1 MRLPELTEMATAKD
15 NTEEF
20 KGYNHNLR
28 NEVGEWY
35 DQKNMTTDYYPAA
48 SPRDKRSIQENSTNI
63 TIVEEINTISNTK
76 INKIMVKDILA
87 IAFTDNKL
95 ISLRIVYE
103 NEEQIGCLFMN
114 GEKIVA
120 KERLTPIHKLEGI
133 DVTVTTEIGT
143 LEDPQ
148 AYTRFVFSN
157 LTAKDINALVGD
169 DYLIQYETGYTVNA
183 TVTSIEVNTVTME
196 HKPEYSF
203 PIGFDPKGTHD
214 LKFINDTVL
223 NMIKEVSSYF
233 GTDLKTHNLV
243 RMGSYICVFPEGT
256 VYESANIDD
265 TVPVYKIAQRIEPMG
280 VQLQT
285 VIEDNA
291 SSTGYTD
298 IPNFEDSTS
307 NTENYRISD
316 GQVQYYV
323 KNSGMWVAQ
332 QTYVK
337 ISAAAGT
344 FDDFNEGDA
353 LYMKFECEDEMGDGD
368 IADITAFYGLI
379 TYDWQKKNFNE
390 KSIKILKKG
399 AEGDYIIVNG
409 FIGYT
414 YKGAGAHTRS
424 YFNAGNV
431 AMSFT
436 RKKPEIKFACE
447 SQNRIWA
454 CSKDGHEIYASAL
467 GNPYNFYDYSGLATD
482 SYAVNVGTDGE
493 FTGCINYMGQ
503 PLFFKENA
511 LHYISGSYPSNNGS
525 MDGMSYAVTT
535 LTDFKGVEKGSEK
548 SFAIIDNILYYKSA
562 AGIVAYDGANTVV
575 ISDALGKEKYKNAVA
590 GAYKNKYYVSMQDKN
605 GVYHLF
611 VYDTELGTWCKE
623 DNTQALQFIKVNNEL
638 LYADAS
644 DNAIHSVSCED
655 VLNLSSYRIED
666 DFDWECETGNFGYS
680 YPNNKYLSRFQ
691 VRMQIADGAK
701 ATIYIQYNSD
711 GVWHRK
717 GEMTG
722 KGVRTHLIPIVPIRC
737 DHMKIKF
744 AGKGDVKIFSI
755 AKIFEEGG
763 DV

>member
-35 DQKNMTTDYYPAA
+35 DQKNMATDYYPTA
-48 SPRDKRSIQENSTNI
+48 SPRDKRAKQMTMPRLVVIDTGAGAQSYDVTGCVGLAYSDGKVVALQNVFKFKTDEHVHCWLSVDKHLLPYRKNNHSFIGGGVFEN
-63 TIVEEINTISNTK
+63 
-76 INKIMVKDILA
+76 INKV
-87 IAFTDNKL
+87 
-95 ISLRIVYE
+95 R
-103 NEEQIGCLFMN
+103 
-114 GEKIVA
+114 
-120 KERLTPIHKLEGI
+120 
-133 DVTVTTEIGT
+133 
-143 LEDPQ
+143 
-148 AYTRFVFSN
+148 
-157 LTAKDINALVGD
+157 
-169 DYLIQYETGYTVNA
+169 
-183 TVTSIEVNTVTME
+183 SI
-196 HKPEYSF
+196 
-203 PIGFDPKGTHD
+203 
-214 LKFINDTVL
+214 
-223 NMIKEVSSYF
+223 
-233 GTDLKTHNLV
+233 V
-243 RMGSYICVFPEGT
+243 RMGSYICVFPDGA

-265 TVPVYKIAQRIEPMG
+265 TVPVYKIAQRIEPTG
-280 VQLQT
+280 VLLQT

-298 IPNFEDSTS
+298 IPDFEDSTT

-323 KNSGMWVAQ
+323 KKSGMWVTQ

-344 FDDFNEGDA
+344 FDDFSEGDA
-353 LYMKFECEDEMGDGD
+353 LFMKFECEDEMGDGD

-379 TYDWQKKNFNE
+379 TYDWQKKKFNE
-390 KSIKILKKG
+390 TSIKILKKG
-399 AEGDYIIVNG
+399 ADGDYLIVNG

-414 YKGAGAHTRS
+414 YMGSGSHTRS
-424 YFNAGNV
+424 CFNAGSIAAV
-431 AMSFT
+431 SFT
-436 RKKPEIKFACE
+436 RKKPEIAFACE

-493 FTGCINYMGQ
+493 FTGCVNYMGQ

-575 ISDALGKEKYKNAVA
+575 VSDALGKERYRNAVA

-623 DNTQALQFIKVNNEL
+623 DNLQVLQFLPVRNEL
-638 LYADAS
+638 LYVNAV
-644 DNAIHSVSCED
+644 DNCVYSVSTD
-655 VLNLSSYRIED
+655 NVLELNDYEQED

-701 ATIYIQYNSD
+701 ASIYIQYNSD